1 MSEMIDETVG
11 HIALANARRTEEQ
24 HLATTN
30 EQIAEWQLTVAEAE
44 TKIRTFKDGID
55 AQRTIIVD
63 AKREQA
69 KLKRKRLVF
78 RRAAFALDLIEQ
90 E

>member
-1 MSEMIDETVG
+1 MSQKETSA
-11 HIALANARRTEEQ
+11 HLSLANARQTEEQ

-30 EQIAEWQLTVAEAE
+30 EQINEWTLTISQAEE
-44 TKIRTFKDGID
+44 KIRSYREAIDG
-55 AQRTIIVD
+55 QRSVIQD